1 MTRKG
6 LRKHEFY
13 LSPDVMDII
22 LEVSSQRDVQL
33 DKGLSQ
39 IVLEWKAGIER
50 KPLTTKS
57 PELSDL
63 QKDDIHMKLSKQFN
77 KIHKNNQL
85 STEQEYI
92 EDRLVFLENWF
103 STLYNEIMELPIWND
118 EAE

>member
-22 LEVSSQRDVQL
+22 LEVSSRRDVQL

-39 IVLEWKAGIER
+39 IVLEWRNGIEM

-63 QKDDIHMKLSKQFN
+63 LDSLRKIDARLSW
-77 KIHKNNQL
+77 
-85 STEQEYI
+85 I
-92 EDRLVFLENWF
+92 EGLLTDADVTIVKSE
-103 STLYNEIMELPIWND
+103 
-118 EAE
+118 

>member
-39 IVLEWKAGIER
+39 IVLEWKGGIEM

-57 PELSDL
+57 PELSEVEVVTGSIDRRL
-63 QKDDIHMKLSKQFN
+63 TNIEHAITEIITTAFSKIADAQEETVKNLDKLDAKIMAVYINTSK
-77 KIHKNNQL
+77 
-85 STEQEYI
+85 
-92 EDRLVFLENWF
+92 
-103 STLYNEIMELPIWND
+103 
-118 EAE
+118 